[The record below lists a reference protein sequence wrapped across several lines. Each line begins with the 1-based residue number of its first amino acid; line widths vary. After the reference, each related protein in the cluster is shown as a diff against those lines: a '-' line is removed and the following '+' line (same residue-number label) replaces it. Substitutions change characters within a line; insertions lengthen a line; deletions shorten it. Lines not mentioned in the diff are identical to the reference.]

1 MRLNRLP
8 LLSALVLSALVLSL
22 LALPAAATEDLL
34 QFESAE
40 QQQLYRQLTA
50 ELRCPKCQNQN
61 IADSNAVVAVDM
73 RNKTL
78 ELVRQGQSHDQV
90 IDFMKQRYGDFVHYQ
105 PPFQLS
111 TVWLWLLPLLAVLS
125 LALTVFR
132 RSRAS
137 QHNTDEP
144 AAQTELIDAQ
154 SEARLDAELQAMID
168 AAGDAARQ
176 KPKE

>member
-1 MRLNRLP
+1 MRLKLLCLP
-8 LLSALVLSALVLSL
+8 ALL
-22 LALPAAATEDLL
+22 LAFALPVAATEDLL

-78 ELVRQGQSHDQV
+78 ELVRQGQSHDEV
-90 IDFMKQRYGDFVHYQ
+90 IDYMKQRYGDFVHYQ

-111 TVWLWLLPLLAVLS
+111 TVLLWLLPLLAVLS
-125 LALTVFR
+125 LGWTVFR
-132 RSRAS
+132 RSKTS
-137 QHNTDEP
+137 QSI
-144 AAQTELIDAQ
+144 AQEDSTEARDLSGLDAQ
-154 SEARLDAELQAMID
+154 LQAMID
-168 AAGDAARQ
+168 EATAASRQ

>member
-1 MRLNRLP
+1 MRLKLLCLP
-8 LLSALVLSALVLSL
+8 ALL
-22 LALPAAATEDLL
+22 LAFALPVAATEDLL

-78 ELVRQGQSHDQV
+78 ELVRQGQSHDEV
-90 IDFMKQRYGDFVHYQ
+90 IDYMKQRYGDFVHYQ

-111 TVWLWLLPLLAVLS
+111 TVLLWLLPLLAVLS
-125 LALTVFR
+125 LGWTVFR
-132 RSRAS
+132 RSKTSQSIAQEDSTEAS
-137 QHNTDEP
+137 D
-144 AAQTELIDAQ
+144 LSGLDAQ
-154 SEARLDAELQAMID
+154 LQAMID
-168 AAGDAARQ
+168 EATAASRQ

>member
-1 MRLNRLP
+1 MRLK
-8 LLSALVLSALVLSL
+8 LLC
-22 LALPAAATEDLL
+22 LPALLMSLAQPAVATEDLL

-78 ELVRQGQSHDQV
+78 ELVRQGQSHDEV
-90 IDFMKQRYGDFVHYQ
+90 IDYMKQRYGDFVHYQ

-111 TVWLWLLPLLAVLS
+111 TVWLWLLPLLAVLT
-125 LALTVFR
+125 LGFTVFR
-132 RSRAS
+132 RSKAS
-137 QHNTDEP
+137 LTPAGDDSAEP
-144 AAQTELIDAQ
+144 EDLSDVAAQ
-154 SEARLDAELQAMID
+154 LQAMID
-168 AAGDAARQ
+168 EASAKGRH
-176 KPKE
+176 KPEE

>member
-1 MRLNRLP
+1 MRLKLLCLP
-8 LLSALVLSALVLSL
+8 ALL
-22 LALPAAATEDLL
+22 LAFALPVAATEDLL

-78 ELVRQGQSHDQV
+78 ELVRQGQSHDEV
-90 IDFMKQRYGDFVHYQ
+90 IDYMKQRYGDFVHYQ

-111 TVWLWLLPLLAVLS
+111 TVLLWLLPLLAVLS
-125 LALTVFR
+125 LGWTVFR
-132 RSRAS
+132 RSKTSQIIAQEDSTDAS
-137 QHNTDEP
+137 D
-144 AAQTELIDAQ
+144 LSGLDAQ
-154 SEARLDAELQAMID
+154 LQAMID
-168 AAGDAARQ
+168 EATAASRQ

>member
-1 MRLNRLP
+1 MRLKLLCLP
-8 LLSALVLSALVLSL
+8 ALLLVF
-22 LALPAAATEDLL
+22 ALPVAATEDLL

-78 ELVRQGQSHDQV
+78 ELVRQGQSHDEI
-90 IDFMKQRYGDFVHYQ
+90 IDYMKQRYGDFVHYQ

-111 TVWLWLLPLLAVLS
+111 TVLLWLLPLLAVLS
-125 LALTVFR
+125 LGWTVFR
-132 RSRAS
+132 RSKTSQSIAQEDSTEAS
-137 QHNTDEP
+137 D
-144 AAQTELIDAQ
+144 LSGLDAQ
-154 SEARLDAELQAMID
+154 LQAMID
-168 AAGDAARQ
+168 EATAASRQ

>member
-1 MRLNRLP
+1 MSRRHNVAAAVLCA
-8 LLSALVLSALVLSL
+8 LLCAGFASAVG
-22 LALPAAATEDLL
+22 ATEDLV
-34 QFESAE
+34 QFESTE

-78 ELVRQGQSHDQV
+78 ELVRQGQTHDQV

-111 TVWLWLLPLLAVLS
+111 TIWLWLLPILAVLS
-125 LALTVFR
+125 LAFTVFR
-132 RSRAS
+132 RSKSS
-137 QHNTDEP
+137 QTAEAP
-144 AAQTELIDAQ
+144 ATETTG
-154 SEARLDAELQAMID
+154 LDAELQAMID
-168 AAGDAARQ
+168 AASA
-176 KPKE
+176 KSKE

>member
-1 MRLNRLP
+1 MRLNCWM
-8 LLSALVLSALVLSL
+8 LLTA
-22 LALPAAATEDLL
+22 LALPATATEDLV

-78 ELVRQGQSHDQV
+78 ELVRQGQTHDEV

-111 TVWLWLLPLLAVLS
+111 TIWLWLLPILAVLS
-125 LALTVFR
+125 LAFTVFR
-132 RSRAS
+132 RSKSS
-137 QHNTDEP
+137 QTAEAP
-144 AAQTELIDAQ
+144 AMESTE
-154 SEARLDAELQAMID
+154 LDAELQAMID
-168 AAGDAARQ
+168 AASA
-176 KPKE
+176 KSKE

>member
-1 MRLNRLP
+1 MRLKEL
-8 LLSALVLSALVLSL
+8 LLSALL
-22 LALPAAATEDLL
+22 LALPASATEELL

-78 ELVRQGQSHDQV
+78 ELVRQGQSHDEV
-90 IDFMKQRYGDFVHYQ
+90 IDYMKQRYGDFVHYQ

-111 TVWLWLLPLLAVLS
+111 TVWLWLLPLLAVLT
-125 LALTVFR
+125 LGFTVFR
-132 RSRAS
+132 RSKAS
-137 QHNTDEP
+137 QTTAGDDRAEP
-144 AAQTELIDAQ
+144 EDLSDVAAQ
-154 SEARLDAELQAMID
+154 LQAMID
-168 AAGDAARQ
+168 EASAKARH
-176 KPKE
+176 KPEE

>member
-1 MRLNRLP
+1 MSRRLNVAAVLCALLCAVLASP
-8 LLSALVLSALVLSL
+8 LGAS
-22 LALPAAATEDLL
+22 EDLV
-34 QFESAE
+34 QFESTE

-78 ELVRQGQSHDQV
+78 ELVRQGQTHDQV

-111 TVWLWLLPLLAVLS
+111 TIWLWLLPILAVLS
-125 LALTVFR
+125 LAFTVFR
-132 RSRAS
+132 RSKSS
-137 QHNTDEP
+137 Q
-144 AAQTELIDAQ
+144 AADAPETETAG
-154 SEARLDAELQAMID
+154 LDAELQAMID
-168 AAGDAARQ
+168 AASA
-176 KPKE
+176 KSKE